1 MPRYAADRVL
11 LAPIDDVWTF
21 LAEPYNL
28 ADWWP
33 GVSGV
38 EPDRRGLAPG
48 ARWKVLGPD
57 RAGYFRKPM
66 AAGTLLVLDVGATC
80 YEPLVCR
87 LRPHGGCIPGPCEV
101 AQHHRSVEAAIVFL
115 AGVAI
120 AGLVWVVPVLARRAG
135 RMPKSPLRR
144 SEPTGSQSE

>member
-1 MPRYAADRVL
+1 LPRYAADRIL

-57 RAGYFRKPM
+57 RPGYFRRPM
-66 AAGTLLVLDVGATC
+66 AAGTLLVLDVQPRRRLAFQLTGDRMEADLTLRAVD
-80 YEPLVCR
+80 ETRTEVTLVVE
-87 LRPHGGCIPGPCEV
+87 GPWL
-101 AQHHRSVEAAIVFL
+101 I
-115 AGVAI
+115 G
-120 AGLVWVVPVLARRAG
+120 
-135 RMPKSPLRR
+135 LRR
-144 SEPTGSQSE
+144 IFPHQALELLHSLLRTGELP